1 MNPKEIDEK
10 YEKTSIQKPLLFLI
24 SVTCLKIFVNYP
36 VMINTALTD
45 RLLVRKLERS
55 LCLK

>member
-1 MNPKEIDEK
+1 MNPKEIAEK
-10 YEKTSIQKPLLFLI
+10 YEPTNMQKPLLSLI
-24 SVTCLKIFVNYP
+24 SVKCLNIFVNYP

-45 RLLVRKLERS
+45 GLLVRKLERS